1 MTAVLVIVGLVAIL
15 ALVAMWMFNGMV
27 RSRNQCDN
35 AWSQIDVQLKRRHDL
50 IPNLI
55 ETVKGYASYERETL
69 HAVVSART
77 NAMTAGQSGSVAQR
91 ADAENVLS
99 GALKNLFALSEAY
112 PQLKA
117 NQNFL
122 ALQEELTSTEDRVSF
137 SRQFYNDAVQR
148 YNTMIQVAPRN
159 MIAGRMHFVAREFFA
174 VTAAEQAPV
183 TVKF

>member
-1 MTAVLVIVGLVAIL
+1 MTAVIMIVGLVIIM
-15 ALVAMWMFNGMV
+15 ALVAMWMFNGMI

-50 IPNLI
+50 IPNLV
-55 ETVKGYASYERETL
+55 ETVKGYTAHERGTL
-69 HAVVSART
+69 NAVVVARM
-77 NAMTAGQSGSVAQR
+77 NAMSAMQGGSIPQR
-91 ADAENVLS
+91 AEAENVLT
-99 GALKNLFALSEAY
+99 GTLKNLFALSEAY

-122 ALQEELTSTEDRVSF
+122 QLQEELTSTEDRVAF

-148 YNTMIQVAPRN
+148 YNTMIQAAPRN
-159 MIAGRMHFVAREFFA
+159 MIAGPLHFATREFFT
-174 VTAAEQAPV
+174 VTAEEQAPV

>member
-1 MTAVLVIVGLVAIL
+1 VTAAIMIVGLVAIV
-15 ALVAMWMFNGMV
+15 ALVAMWMFNGMI

-50 IPNLI
+50 VPNLV
-55 ETVKGYASYERETL
+55 ETVKGYAAHERGTL
-69 HAVVSART
+69 NAVVIART
-77 NAMTAGQSGSVAQR
+77 NAMTAVQGGSIPQR
-91 ADAENVLS
+91 AEAENVLS

-122 ALQEELTSTEDRVSF
+122 ALQEELTSTEDRIAF

-148 YNTMIQVAPRN
+148 YNTMIQAAPRN
-159 MIAGRMHFVAREFFA
+159 MIAGRMHFVAREFFT

>member
-1 MTAVLVIVGLVAIL
+1 MTAVIMIVGLVIIV
-15 ALVAMWMFNGMV
+15 ALVAMWMFNGMI
-27 RSRNQCDN
+27 RSRNQCDS

-50 IPNLI
+50 VPNLV
-55 ETVKGYASYERETL
+55 ETVKGYASHERGTL
-69 HAVVSART
+69 NEVVIARM
-77 NAMTAGQSGSVAQR
+77 NAMTAGQGDSIPQR
-91 ADAENVLS
+91 AEAEDVLS

-122 ALQEELTSTEDRVSF
+122 ALQEELTSTEDRVAF

-148 YNTMIQVAPRN
+148 YNTMIQKAPRN
-159 MIAGRMHFVAREFFA
+159 MIAGRMHFAVREFFA

>member
-1 MTAVLVIVGLVAIL
+1 MTAIIVIVGLVAIV
-15 ALVAMWMFNGMV
+15 ALVTMWIFNGMI
-27 RSRNQCDN
+27 RSRNRCDN

-50 IPNLI
+50 VPNLV
-55 ETVKGYASYERETL
+55 ETVKGYAAHERGTL
-69 HAVVSART
+69 NAVVVART
-77 NAMTAGQSGSVAQR
+77 NAMTAVQGGSIPQR
-91 ADAENVLS
+91 AEAENVLS

-122 ALQEELTSTEDRVSF
+122 ALQEELSSTEDRVAF

-148 YNTMIQVAPRN
+148 YNTMIQTAPRN
-159 MIAGRMHFVAREFFA
+159 LIARRMNFGIREFFT

-183 TVKF
+183 TVQF